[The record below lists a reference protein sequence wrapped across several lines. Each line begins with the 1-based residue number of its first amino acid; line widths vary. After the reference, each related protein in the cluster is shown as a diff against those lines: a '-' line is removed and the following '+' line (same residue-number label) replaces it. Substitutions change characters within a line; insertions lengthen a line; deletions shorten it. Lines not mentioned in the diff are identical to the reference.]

1 MEAFDQ
7 KLFRRI
13 HALCVGHLA
22 SSLTDAEHAEL
33 ESMLRESAKARRL
46 YVEYFQETAC
56 LRWHCLEDF
65 AGSDGAV
72 TAVEATATD
81 RRWIRVRPM
90 TVILALLAC
99 LLLAVGLAN
108 WLVQPNEPNPI
119 VQVLPPARLPE
130 NFDAPR
136 AEAVATVTRLES
148 ANWLDAAEDGCLLA
162 RCCVGERWRLET
174 GQAELTFDCGVM
186 VTVFAPADFDI
197 TSATSIRCR
206 LGRVTALVN
215 ERGKGFTVETP
226 QGKVIDLG
234 TQFGLD
240 ISENG
245 ETQVVVFKGRVD
257 LAPDSGEVRRMEQG
271 DALLIKNS
279 GEIQRLVDLRRD
291 DYLGRPSQ
299 DRPSLGNAGRG
310 RRDLPLIAAVSD
322 NIRKGQ
328 SLKSYQI
335 VPGGLRDDALCFVD
349 RDHEWNGL
357 DGRGVP
363 DFLSGADYVMP
374 FNDDKFIGDLE
385 LSVELSRPA
394 MLYVFIDNN
403 MPVPDWLRDEFED
416 TGADIGLDGATT
428 IWHPD
433 DSLGKGA
440 GQSIDFRFSVWRR
453 AIDKPGLVKLG
464 GVMPPKVRSLGFS
477 MYGIA
482 AVELQDIPNAGAR

>member
-1 MEAFDQ
+1 VF
-7 KLFRRI
+7 F
-13 HALCVGHLA
+13 
-22 SSLTDAEHAEL
+22 S
-33 ESMLRESAKARRL
+33 
-46 YVEYFQETAC
+46 
-56 LRWHCLEDF
+56 
-65 AGSDGAV
+65 
-72 TAVEATATD
+72 
-81 RRWIRVRPM
+81 
-90 TVILALLAC
+90 LLAC
-99 LLLAVGLAN
+99 LLLAVGLVN
-108 WLVQPNEPNPI
+108 WLRPPAEPQEI
-119 VQVLPPARLPE
+119 VQVIPGVQPQEAVPPA
-130 NFDAPR
+130 APR

-148 ANWLDAAEDGCLLA
+148 AHWLDAAEEGCLLA
-162 RCCVGERWRLET
+162 RCRVGERWRLES

-206 LGRVTALVN
+206 RGRVTALVN

-291 DYLGRPSQ
+291 DFLGRPAMANVG
-299 DRPSLGNAGRG
+299 RP
-310 RRDLPLIAAVSD
+310 RRDLPLIANVKD

-335 VPGGLRDDALCFVD
+335 VPGGFRDDALCFVD
-349 RDHEWNGL
+349 RDHEWNGV
-357 DGRGVP
+357 DGRGLP
-363 DFLSGADYVMP
+363 DFLVGADYVMP
-374 FNDDKFIGDLE
+374 FNDDKFICDLE
-385 LSVELSRPA
+385 LTVELSRPA
-394 MLYVFIDNN
+394 MLYVSIDKN
-403 MPVPDWLRDEFED
+403 MPVPDWLREEFED
-416 TGADIGLDGATT
+416 TGAEIGLDGATT

-433 DSLGKGA
+433 DSLGKGP

-482 AVELQDIPNAGAR
+482 AVELHEIPTAPASFHRPQIP

>member
-1 MEAFDQ
+1 MAAFDQ
-7 KLFRRI
+7 KLFRRV
-13 HALCVGHLA
+13 HALCVGHLE
-22 SSLTDAEHAEL
+22 STLTDAEHSEL
-33 ESMLRESAKARRL
+33 EGLLRESAEARRI
-46 YVEYFQETAC
+46 YVTYFQETAC
-56 LRWHCLEDF
+56 LRWHCLEEWAD
-65 AGSDGAV
+65 SSGAP
-72 TAVEATATD
+72 AIVETTD
-81 RRWIRVRPM
+81 TGIWHWFGVRPM
-90 TVILALLAC
+90 SVLLSLLAC
-99 LLLAVGLAN
+99 LLLAVGLVN
-108 WLVQPNEPNPI
+108 WFRPADEPNHV

-130 NFDAPR
+130 DMGALR

-148 ANWLDAAEDGCLLA
+148 AHWLDAAEEGCLLA
-162 RCCVGERWRLET
+162 RCRVGERWRLET

-206 LGRVTALVN
+206 RGRVTALVN

-240 ISENG
+240 ISESG

-257 LAPDSGEVRRMEQG
+257 LAPDSGEIRRMEQG

-279 GEIQRLVDLRRD
+279 GEIQRLVDFRRD
-291 DYLGRPSQ
+291 DFLGRPATANVG
-299 DRPSLGNAGRG
+299 RP
-310 RRDLPLIAAVSD
+310 RRDLPLIANVSD

-335 VPGGLRDDALCFVD
+335 VPGGLREDALCFVD
-349 RDHEWNGL
+349 RDHEWNS
-357 DGRGVP
+357 VP
-363 DFLSGADYVMP
+363 SFMVGADYVMP

-385 LSVELSRPA
+385 LSIDISRPA
-394 MLYVFIDNN
+394 MLYVFIDKN

-416 TGADIGLDGATT
+416 TTAEIGLDGATT
-428 IWHPD
+428 VWHPD
-433 DSLGKGA
+433 DSLGKGS

-453 AIDKPGLVKLG
+453 VIDKPGLVRLG
-464 GVMPPKVRSLGFS
+464 GVMPPQVRSLGFS

-482 AVELQDIPNAGAR
+482 AVELYDPSITVGQ